1 MSRTAL
7 LDVNVLLA
15 LFDPEHVHH
24 DIAHDWFAESCTG
37 RWASCPVT
45 ENGFLR
51 TANVAA
57 QKSEFVPTAGLIDH
71 LRRFQ
76 AAGRHEFWNDDVSV
90 LDEARFEARCFAR
103 RLPMKILPFP
113 RQRLPE
119 TRLDYEM
126 QYRTIHGYRRAFVHV
141 GKGPALLRQ
150 RRAVEQ
156 DRPGVDRLEAVDAAA
171 EGGLSGARGPDQD
184 HDLARSDREVDV
196 HEGLDVSE
204 GLPDPLQD
212 NQLPFVFRRIRRM
225 RRRHG

>member
-57 QKSEFVPTAGLIDH
+57 QKSDFVPTASLIDH

-90 LDEARFEARCFAR
+90 LDEARFEARR
-103 RLPMKILPFP
+103 
-113 RQRLPE
+113 
-119 TRLDYEM
+119 
-126 QYRTIHGYRRAFVHV
+126 IHGNRQITDVY
-141 GKGPALLRQ
+141 LLGL
-150 RRAVEQ
+150 AVAHNGQ
-156 DRPGVDRLEAVDAAA
+156 LVTFDARIQLAAVK
-171 EGGLSGARGPDQD
+171 GARAE
-184 HDLARSDREVDV
+184 HLVVLARAE
-196 HEGLDVSE
+196 
-204 GLPDPLQD
+204 
-212 NQLPFVFRRIRRM
+212 
-225 RRRHG
+225 